1 MSPLCV
7 KESVP
12 WPDFL
17 SLQLPPFITEVEKLG
32 VELGDVGRKKPTQ
45 VSSMNILLP
54 AKYKS
59 CLDYVAYLQ
68 VLKLMD

>member
-1 MSPLCV
+1 MFPFALKKAFS
-7 KESVP
+7 

-17 SLQLPPFITEVEKLG
+17 SLQLPLFKTEVEKLG